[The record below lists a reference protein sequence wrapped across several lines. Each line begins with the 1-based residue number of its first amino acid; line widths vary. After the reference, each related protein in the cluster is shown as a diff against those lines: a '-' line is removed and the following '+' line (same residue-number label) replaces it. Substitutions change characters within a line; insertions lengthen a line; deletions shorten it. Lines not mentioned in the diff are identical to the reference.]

1 MNNFIL
7 HCGAEEKTYDQ
18 LMSLNS
24 AHYAPL
30 SQTHKPVPH
39 YEVANMFKQSLKKHS
54 DYSVVWERYGVSGKK
69 GTELFGAMGVRKD
82 GDNREDYEMFICFRH
97 SNDQRFSLR
106 GGIGDHFF
114 MCDNMSMKI
123 EFEITGTKHTLN
135 IESTGQF
142 RIDDLTKKILP
153 MDVSLHECNDRYR
166 RTLISQ
172 KISDHLINENVRQG
186 GLQKT
191 KAMVVDAEFMNPS
204 YDYGMGGNT
213 LLDLKH
219 AFTHVAKGSFYGY
232 QIKRSQIMH
241 KVFDNYIGA

>member
-39 YEVANMFKQSLKKHS
+39 YEVVNMFKQALKKHS

-82 GDNREDYEMFICFRH
+82 GDNRGDYEMFVCLRH
-97 SNDQRFSLR
+97 SNEMRFSLR

-123 EFEITGTKHTLN
+123 EHEIAGTKHTMN
-135 IESTGQF
+135 IGSTGQL
-142 RIDDLTKKILP
+142 RIDDLIKDILP

-219 AFTHVAKGSFYGY
+219 AFTHIAKGSFYGY

>member
-39 YEVANMFKQSLKKHS
+39 YEVVNMFKQSLKKHS

-172 KISDHLINENVRQG
+172 KISDHLINETVRQN

-219 AFTHVAKGSFYGY
+219 AFTHIAKGSFYGY

-241 KVFDNYIGA
+241 KVLDNYIGA